1 MVCAFCVVWISL
13 PLDRKTARLLQ
24 QLWDSVLQGCRL
36 FLQYQTWF
44 CDINDFFLNEWV
56 CMKSMYLNYVWFM
69 GCKKLMLLQFFVG
82 VQVSKCNSVES
93 APYLVQEDNCR
104 WCTCSIRALRF
115 IESLW
120 RTKLGRCICI
130 WCLWR
135 NSWCY
140 CTASGAQGMVCIRL
154 VSKHSSIILLNL
166 VDPGIFTW
174 YVLDLQLM
182 S

>member
-1 MVCAFCVVWISL
+1 MCILCGVDFIATRQKDSETTSAALGFRLAGMQVVSPIPDLILWYQWFLSQWVSMHEIHVLELCLIYGLQKTDAFAI
-13 PLDRKTARLLQ
+13 
-24 QLWDSVLQGCRL
+24 
-36 FLQYQTWF
+36 
-44 CDINDFFLNEWV
+44 
-56 CMKSMYLNYVWFM
+56 
-69 GCKKLMLLQFFVG
+69 FVG

-174 YVLDLQLM
+174 NVLDLQLM